1 MADLLP
7 FSARKSYVVKALAFR
22 GDVVMRTVGNFSLNA
37 PRPRAGF
44 TLIELMVVIVIIA
57 ILVGLVLPAIFSARV
72 IARDVEVRKEIGDLE
87 SAITQFK
94 VAYGVEPPSLVT
106 LYKTDAQWNADAR
119 SRAAIKR
126 IWPKLNFAYT
136 DMTDPDVGSGG
147 LKFPSGVTAVNL
159 NGAECLVFFL
169 GGVTNAAG
177 ALNGF
182 SKNPQLPFTNDT
194 SREGPFFEFKGAL
207 NVTTTQWIGRLMDYD
222 GDLAPEYRD
231 TLPQQSMPYAYF
243 HSNDGGSYPFE
254 TVLSGSG
261 AYWRNTDCLGW
272 RIVGGVPTFDATKTL
287 MEQAYFQT
295 YSPGTSAMTALA
307 AARSSVPQK
316 SKGFQ
321 IISPGS
327 DGQYG
332 TGGLFN
338 PDSTGSLS
346 TADQDNLTNFHSG
359 RLRR

>member
-1 MADLLP
+1 MRSDLNSSL
-7 FSARKSYVVKALAFR
+7 SLRKR
-22 GDVVMRTVGNFSLNA
+22 M
-37 PRPRAGF
+37 PRSRVGF

-57 ILVGLVLPAIFSARV
+57 ILVGLVLPAIFGART
-72 IARDVEVRKEIGDLE
+72 IARDVEVRKDIGDLE

-106 LYKTDAQWNADAR
+106 LYKTDAQWSADTR
-119 SRAAIKR
+119 SRAAIRR

-136 DMTDPDVGSGG
+136 DITDPDVGSGG
-147 LKFPSGVTAVNL
+147 LKFPPTVTSVSL

-182 SKNPQLPFTNDT
+182 SKDPQLPFKNDT

-207 NVTTTQWIGRLMDYD
+207 NVVSTSWTGRLMDYD

-231 TLPQQSMPYAYF
+231 TLPQQTMPYAYF

-254 TVLSGSG
+254 TVPSASG
-261 AYWRNTDCLGW
+261 AFWRNTDCLGLMDHAYYQ
-272 RIVGGVPTFDATKTL
+272 TFNK
-287 MEQAYFQT
+287 
-295 YSPGTSAMTALA
+295 GTSAMTALA
-307 AARSSVPQK
+307 AARSSLPQK
-316 SKGFQ
+316 PKGFQ
-321 IISPGS
+321 IISPGA
-327 DGQYG
+327 DGLYG

-338 PDSTGSLS
+338 PDNTANLS
-346 TADQDNLTNFHSG
+346 AADRDNITNFHQS
-359 RLRR
+359 RLAR

>member
-1 MADLLP
+1 MRSDLN
-7 FSARKSYVVKALAFR
+7 S
-22 GDVVMRTVGNFSLNA
+22 SLNLRKRT
-37 PRPRAGF
+37 PRSRVGF

-57 ILVGLVLPAIFSARV
+57 ILVGLVLPAIFGART
-72 IARDVEVRKEIGDLE
+72 IARDVEVRKDIGDLE

-94 VAYGVEPPSLVT
+94 VAYGVDPPSLVT
-106 LYKTDAQWNADAR
+106 LYKTDSAMNGWSSPAGKR
-119 SRAAIKR
+119 SRAAIRR

-136 DMTDPDVGSGG
+136 DPTVPPDPDVGSGG
-147 LKFPSGVTAVNL
+147 LKFPPGITAVNL

-182 SKNPQLPFTNDT
+182 SKDPQVPFRNDT

-207 NVTTTQWIGRLMDYD
+207 NLATTTWTGRLMDD
-222 GDLAPEYRD
+222 DLDSAPEYMD
-231 TLPQQSMPYAYF
+231 TLPQQSRPYAYF

-254 TVLSGSG
+254 TVASASG
-261 AYWRNTDCLGW
+261 AFWRNTDCLG
-272 RIVGGVPTFDATKTL
+272 L
-287 MEQAYFQT
+287 MEHAYYQSFT
-295 YSPGTSAMTALA
+295 PGTSAMTALA
-307 AARSSVPQK
+307 AARSSLPQK

-321 IISPGS
+321 IISPGA
-327 DGQYG
+327 DGLYG

-346 TADQDNLTNFHSG
+346 AADRDNITNFHQS
-359 RLRR
+359 RLAR